1 MDKENSWSELKDKEI
16 VSILDG
22 DTELIQSDNLTLN
35 MPHLTAKDIVY
46 GIGRSFKYYIPL
58 YDDNKLARSR
68 WKLFFDL
75 LDNATKYNQTKK
87 VLELIFDKRNF
98 RKYIEDDLGKD
109 VSSCRK
115 LIPLIQKEAIDRIN
129 DILYTKDLKLTY
141 QLDLV
146 PLNTEIGYI
155 KAQVNLEDKSEA
167 SQSEELQKGFYILPF
182 KQENEDMMKAIQME
196 LNKKKVNLD
205 LVKAGDIFD
214 CKYQNNIVAEI
225 KDSIN
230 NAKVIITDISDI
242 NANVYFELGIAMA
255 SNKNLIMICNGDTFD
270 ENYKGKLPLDI
281 STTRVIFYKRGF
293 QTEME
298 AADKIAKEIGSI
310 LDSKPVKID

>member
-1 MDKENSWSELKDKEI
+1 M
-16 VSILDG
+16 
-22 DTELIQSDNLTLN
+22 
-35 MPHLTAKDIVY
+35 
-46 GIGRSFKYYIPL
+46 
-58 YDDNKLARSR
+58 
-68 WKLFFDL
+68 
-75 LDNATKYNQTKK
+75 
-87 VLELIFDKRNF
+87 
-98 RKYIEDDLGKD
+98 
-109 VSSCRK
+109 
-115 LIPLIQKEAIDRIN
+115 
-129 DILYTKDLKLTY
+129 
-141 QLDLV
+141 

-182 KQENEDMMKAIQME
+182 KQENEDMMKAIQTE

-270 ENYKGKLPLDI
+270 ENYKP
-281 STTRVIFYKRGF
+281 
-293 QTEME
+293 
-298 AADKIAKEIGSI
+298 
-310 LDSKPVKID
+310 